1 MRLKHLLLFL
11 SLGLAVTNAAAQSP
25 EIINGVLDLRYS
37 GLPEKVSDL
46 NGDWEFYWEKHLLP
60 ADFKKNRDISPDIY
74 VTVPSY
80 WTDYSKEIPNIGP
93 TGYATYRLKILIP
106 HSVQQE
112 LSFIIPVFDSSYR
125 IYFNGKYVNANG
137 VPGNTAET
145 TKAAYKPYTYHMI
158 PDKDTIEIVINVSNF
173 HHRRGGFWLPM
184 KFGKKDIADLEVKRA
199 HIIEN
204 ISNGMLLSF
213 FGFFL
218 LFFLVFRN
226 DRTLLYFALASFG
239 VLIRTIFTGSYD
251 ILYFFDINWRWLIRI
266 EYLGSFLAIIFAM
279 WYFYYIYKDKIIPWI
294 STALT
299 VLFIVAT
306 LLTLTTP
313 VSVFSYTMLLYMPVV
328 VLVLGY
334 YMIRSLIAAI
344 NEGGY
349 KTLLAIGFGALLLG
363 VVNDI
368 LVSAGRIF
376 IISEY
381 ILNYALILFVLV
393 QVIIL
398 IYRWYEST
406 QKEKKL
412 LDEIEF
418 VNKNLENIVIER
430 TTELTNQKRELEEQK
445 KVTDIKNRELE
456 KTIATKNRI
465 FSIIAHDLKSPVL
478 NLSMM
483 IEHLKNNNDPEVQS
497 SVINSISQQADFA
510 GNLIENLLIWGEQQ
524 YNRIEYK
531 PEHINLT
538 DLVLE
543 NFNLLNETA
552 ERKKIKM
559 TYSHKGNPIAIC
571 DKDLFNIVIRN
582 LLSNALKF
590 TKRMGSIYVSVE
602 EPTIKDGM
610 IYIKIKD
617 NGIGISQEKLDK
629 IQGNEI
635 VESERGTDDEKGTGL
650 GLQLCKDL
658 ININKGSIIFNSEE
672 NRGTTITIML
682 PSPTHKL
689 S

>member
-11 SLGLAVTNAAAQSP
+11 SLALAVLNTAGQSA

-46 NGDWEFYWEKHLLP
+46 NGDWEFYWEKQLLP
-60 ADFKKNRDISPDIY
+60 ADFKKNRDIRPDIY
-74 VTVPSY
+74 GNVPSY
-80 WTDYSKEIPNIGP
+80 WTDYSKDIPGISP
-93 TGYATYRLKILIP
+93 TGYATYRLKILLP
-106 HSVQQE
+106 QSVRQE

-125 IYFNGKYVNANG
+125 IFFNGKYVNANG

-145 TKAAYKPYTYHMI
+145 TKAAYKPYTYHFI
-158 PDKDTIEIVINVSNF
+158 PDRDTIEIVINVSNF

-184 KFGKKDIADLEVKRA
+184 KFGKRDIADLEINRA
-199 HIIEN
+199 GIVET
-204 ISNGMLLSF
+204 ISNGMLLAF

-218 LFFLVFRN
+218 LFFIVFRN
-226 DRTLLYFALASFG
+226 DRTMLYFALTSFG
-239 VLIRTIFTGSYD
+239 VLIRTLFTGRYD
-251 ILYFFDINWRWLIRI
+251 ILYFFDINWQWLIRI
-266 EYLGSFLAIIFAM
+266 EYIGLFLTIIFAM
-279 WYFYYIYKDKIIPWI
+279 WYFYYIYKDRIIPWI
-294 STALT
+294 NTGLT
-299 VLFIVAT
+299 VLFVVAT

-313 VSVFSYTMLLYMPVV
+313 VSVFSYTMLLFMPAV

-334 YMIRSLIAAI
+334 YMIRSLVAAI

-349 KTLLAIGFGALLLG
+349 KTLIAAGFVALLLG
-363 VVNDI
+363 VLNDI
-368 LVSAGRIF
+368 SVAAGRKLF
-376 IISEY
+376 VSEY
-381 ILNYALILFVLV
+381 IINYALILFVLF

-478 NLSMM
+478 NLSLM
-483 IEHLKNNNDPEVQS
+483 IEHLRNNNDAEVQK
-497 SVINSISQQADFA
+497 SVINSISQQAAFA

-543 NFNLLNETA
+543 NFNLLNESS

-559 TYSHKGNPIAIC
+559 TYSHKGNPTAIC
-571 DKDLFNIVIRN
+571 DKDLINIVIRN
-582 LLSNALKF
+582 LLSNAVKF
-590 TKRMGSIYVSVE
+590 TNRMGAIYVSVE
-602 EPTIKDGM
+602 EPSIKDGM

-617 NGIGISQEKLDK
+617 NGIGISREKLDK
-629 IQGNEI
+629 IQGDDI

-658 ININKGSIIFNSEE
+658 ININKGSIIFDSEE

-682 PSPTHKL
+682 PSPTYKA
-689 S
+689 